1 MDFDLFMEKYG
12 YKILLGIVA
21 VVIIGLFA
29 IPALGI
35 ARLIRTYGLEVGLMF
50 LIVAAAYGFIV
61 WRRSA
66 EAYAEAHG
74 KYFYDDKW
82 YKRK

>member
-21 VVIIGLFA
+21 AVIIGLFA

-35 ARLIRTYGLEVGLMF
+35 ARLIRTYGLEVGLCS
-50 LIVAAAYGFIV
+50 L
-61 WRRSA
+61 
-66 EAYAEAHG
+66 
-74 KYFYDDKW
+74 
-82 YKRK
+82 